1 MERTVIRL
9 NKGYKFK
16 LFDSGEAEQAV
27 FAPGFDDGVWQDVRV
42 PHDWAAAGE
51 FREENDL
58 SYNEI
63 IQDGIVKPI
72 KHSGRTGA
80 LPTLGTGVYRLWL
93 DIPEASRDNRIFVEF
108 DGVMWES
115 DIYVNG
121 EKLHHNHFGYRSFSV
136 EITSQVKFGEK
147 NLLAVAAHVFH
158 DCSRWYPGAGIFR
171 NVYLVE
177 KAQEH
182 IRYNGV
188 WVRQLEA
195 VPGQHGTFLLTV
207 DYEGDESVS
216 MEADIISPDGDKV
229 CEVRHGTYDGELSD
243 IFMIPEVQLWDIGAP
258 KMYTA
263 DVRLIN
269 GAGETVDNVR
279 VRFGARNIEFTVEN
293 GFFINGRHV
302 KLNGVCNH
310 HDLGS
315 LGAAVNVSAL
325 KRQLK
330 IMQDMGVNSIRTS
343 HNPPAPELLEL
354 CDELGIVVMDEFFD
368 EWLVPKVESGYAK
381 YFKKHAVEDAEAVI
395 TRDRNHPCVIMWS
408 IGNEIGDQRTPE
420 GWRAAKLLA
429 DVCRRMDPTRPITAA
444 FDSSWPAFENHL
456 ADFVDIVGINY
467 KPHLYRE
474 YKAKHP
480 GMKFIGTETAS
491 CVSTRGVYDLP
502 AEVEI
507 PPRHR
512 DDLTVSAYE
521 LAAPPWAYY
530 PEREFAAQ
538 DDLPYVAGEYVWT
551 GFDYLGEPT
560 PYYSDWPARSSY
572 FGAVDIA
579 GLPKNRFY
587 SYKARWTDDDVLHI
601 FPHWNWEGHEGTAVP
616 VHVFAS
622 YKYSAVELFVNGVS
636 QGRRSFDDSNDIERY
651 RLIWND
657 VKYVPGEVKAV
668 AYDAEGNVC
677 NTAYVRTAGEPHH
690 IELSADRNVFAA
702 DGEELIYITAK
713 VVDENGTVCP
723 KADNRLFFTAEGAA
737 EILTTDAGDP
747 RETES
752 FARADKK
759 ALAGM
764 LVCCVRSVEGVA
776 GEVTIR
782 AAADGIDDGVIVL
795 KAE

>member
-1 MERTVIRL
+1 MERKVIRL
-9 NKGYKFK
+9 SKGYKFK
-16 LFDSGEAEQAV
+16 LFESGAADAAV
-27 FAPGFDDGVWQDVRV
+27 FATDFDDSSWESVRV

-51 FREENDL
+51 FSEFNDP
-58 SYNEI
+58 SYNTAV
-63 IQDGIVKPI
+63 DYGITHQI
-72 KHSGRTGA
+72 RHSGRTGA
-80 LPTLGTGVYRLWL
+80 LPIVGSGVYRLWL
-93 DIPEASRDNRIFVEF
+93 DIPETSCGKRIFVEF

-115 DIYVNG
+115 DIYLNG

-136 EITSQVKFGEK
+136 ELTSHVRFGEK
-147 NLLAVAAHVFH
+147 NLLAVAAHVFE

-195 VPGQHGTFLLTV
+195 VEGQHATFLLTV
-207 DYEGDESVS
+207 DYEGEETVS
-216 MEADIISPDGDKV
+216 MEADIISPNGTKAV
-229 CEVRHGTYDGELSD
+229 EVKHGTYDGELSD
-243 IFMIPEVQLWDIGAP
+243 IFMIPEVQLWDIGSP
-258 KMYTA
+258 KLYTA
-263 DVRLIN
+263 NVRLLN
-269 GAGETVDNVR
+269 AAGETVDNVS

-315 LGAAVNVSAL
+315 IGAAVNVAAL
-325 KRQLK
+325 RRQLR
-330 IMQDMGVNSIRTS
+330 IMQEMGVNSIRTS
-343 HNPPAPELLEL
+343 HNPPAPELLDL
-354 CDELGIVVMDEFFD
+354 CDELGLVVMDEFFD
-368 EWLVPKVESGYAK
+368 EWNVAKIANGYAK
-381 YFKKHAVEDAEAVI
+381 YFKKHAVEDAEAII
-395 TRDRNHPCVIMWS
+395 TRDRNHPSVIMWS

-420 GWRAAKLLA
+420 GWRAAKLLS

-491 CVSTRGVYDLP
+491 TISTRGVYDLP
-502 AEVEI
+502 AQIEI
-507 PPRHR
+507 PPRIR
-512 DDLTVSAYE
+512 EDLTVSAYE
-521 LAAPPWAYY
+521 MEAPPWAYY
-530 PEREFAAQ
+530 MEREFVAQ

-551 GFDYLGEPT
+551 GMDYLGEPT
-560 PYYSDWPARSSY
+560 PYYTQWPARSSY

-587 SYKARWTDDDVLHI
+587 GYKARWTDEDVLHI
-601 FPHWNWEGHEGTAVP
+601 FPHWNWEGYEGKNVP
-616 VHVFAS
+616 VHVYAS
-622 YKYSAVELFVNGVS
+622 YKYAEVELFVNGVS
-636 QGRRSFDDSNDIERY
+636 QGRRSFDPTGEIERY

-657 VKYVPGEVKAV
+657 VVYAPGEVKAV
-668 AYDAEGNVC
+668 AYDAEGNAV
-677 NTAYVRTAGEPHH
+677 NTAYVRTAGKACG
-690 IELSADRNVFAA
+690 IRLSADRCVIGA
-702 DGEELIYITAK
+702 DGEDLAYITAAI
-713 VVDENGTVCP
+713 VDENGTVCP
-723 KADNRLFFTAEGAA
+723 KADNRLFFSAEGAA
-737 EILTTDAGDP
+737 EVITTDAGDP

-764 LVCCVRSVEGVA
+764 LVCCVRSVEGMSGSIKITA
-776 GEVTIR
+776 K
-782 AAADGIDDGVIVL
+782 ADGLEDAVIEL